1 MGGRRRAYAHDAR
14 QHTHAG
20 HAHDPGFWREAV
32 PRRARL
38 VGQQQ
43 RAGAVIHTRGVAGGY
58 RAIRAHDALE
68 LGECLQAGLARVFV
82 LAHQQRIAFLLGNA
96 HWCDLGLQACIFLC
110 HQRIALRAPG
120 HLVLRLARDAEIC
133 GHVLGGFGHAVH
145 AIGLLH
151 QPVDKAPADGG
162 VVDRI
167 AAAKSAVHLGHNE
180 GGAAHALDA
189 AGNHQAGLARADC
202 PRRRAHRVQA
212 RPAQAVDGG
221 TGHLNRQAGEQRGHV
236 RHIAV
241 VLPGLV
247 GAAKQYVAHST
258 PINPRVAGHQRLERD
273 GTEVVGSHAAQRASV
288 ATKRGADGVANK
300 SLFHALC

>member
-14 QHTHAG
+14 QHTRAG

-32 PRRARL
+32 PGRAHL

-43 RAGAVIHTRGVAGGY
+43 RAGAVIHARGVAGGY

-68 LGECLQAGLARVFV
+68 LGESLQAGLARVFV
-82 LAHQQRIAFLLGNA
+82 VAHQQRIAFPLVDA
-96 HWCDLGLQACIFLC
+96 YWRDLGLQACILLC
-110 HQRIALRAPG
+110 HQGIALRAPG

-162 VVDRI
+162 VIDRI
-167 AAAKSAVHLGHNE
+167 VAAESAVHLGHDK

-202 PRRRAHRVQA
+202 PRRRSHRVQA
-212 RPAQAVDGG
+212 RPAQAVDSG
-221 TGHLNRQAGEQRGHV
+221 TRHVNRQAGQQRGHV

-241 VLPGLV
+241 ILPGLV

-258 PINPRVAGHQRLERD
+258 PIDPRVAGHQGLERD
-273 GTEVVGSHAAQRASV
+273 GTEVVSSHAAKGASV
-288 ATKRGADGVANK
+288 AAKRGADGVANK